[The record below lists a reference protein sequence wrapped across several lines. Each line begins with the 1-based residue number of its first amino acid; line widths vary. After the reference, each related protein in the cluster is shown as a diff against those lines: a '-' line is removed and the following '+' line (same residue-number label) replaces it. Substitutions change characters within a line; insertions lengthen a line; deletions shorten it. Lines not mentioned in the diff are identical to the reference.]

1 MEDTVSAY
9 CHRLL
14 AGSSGDAY
22 EKVEASRVL
31 FFVFA
36 VLVFVIILELFLH
49 YLEHKTKQSPKYA
62 DMLHK
67 TTQELMIVGLIY
79 LMVKF
84 CIAAGLAKKNG
95 LVYQAMDFA
104 DLLILFTV
112 LAMVLQALLIL
123 VRLRKPNQEISKA
136 SIVRS
141 DVLLTS
147 AKQSVDATQQSFWL
161 YRYFAWTKWETQVQM
176 KLLRSL
182 FLRTYGLPQL
192 FPFDKYIEDVQNSQV
207 AHLVEIDISIWV
219 VLMMAYA
226 LFFTLSGELLHGGE
240 FKSTDKTRWVD
251 FAGFSL
257 SLFLLMCLLLAYL
270 RHLVNLLLQHAAQ
283 YADVLGAN
291 WTSRNMRSPPVML
304 EALGHVAQQ
313 EAEMPHL
320 SSHQAIEQ
328 MRNIADELSDH
339 AHHHGHGGL
348 IAHIFAHDMLLG
360 LLGSACRRARRGKK
374 AHEGK
379 AKGKLHSDNVR
390 LPYFSRK
397 FVHFVVQLLFI
408 LNGFYYALF
417 VLCVMYLDGFNVM
430 AVIKSLL
437 MCLPLFLNTFVLAP
451 NITREFSIIN
461 GVFRVDASKL
471 SAIVEHFCEVQA
483 VKDDMVHQ
491 VLLYLHHNNKT
502 VADVQRAL
510 AAADANDD
518 VAGDGYIDMDVLRG
532 VLKQFGYR
540 FPRQKFVTFVRLQF
554 DAKGTTIRY
563 ADLIKLLNES
573 ESSKVQ
579 SLHVPVDISQRH
591 MAQLRV
597 SEGVEPRGNRPQAS
611 SSQDF
616 YFI

>member
-1 MEDTVSAY
+1 MEANIRSY

-14 AGSSGDAY
+14 GASDDDGN
-22 EKVEASRVL
+22 EKVEVSRVL
-31 FFVFA
+31 LFVYA

-79 LMVKF
+79 LLVKF
-84 CIAAGLAKKNG
+84 CTVTGLAKKNG

-112 LAMVLQALLIL
+112 LAMVLQALVIL
-123 VRLRKPNQEISKA
+123 VQLRKPNHELRRA
-136 SIVRS
+136 SFVRS
-141 DVLLTS
+141 DMLLAS
-147 AKQSVDATQQSFWL
+147 AKQSVDAAQQSFCLHRHLTWS
-161 YRYFAWTKWETQVQM
+161 KWKTPIQV

-182 FLRTYGLPQL
+182 FLETYGLPQL
-192 FPFDKYIEDVQNSQV
+192 FPFDKYIEDVQDSQV
-207 AHLVEIDISIWV
+207 ARLVEIDISIWV

-240 FKSTDKTRWVD
+240 FKSTDKTRWVE
-251 FAGFSL
+251 FAGFAMG
-257 SLFLLMCLLLAYL
+257 LFLIMCLLLAYL
-270 RHLVNLLLQHAAQ
+270 RHLVNLLLQQAAQ
-283 YADVLGAN
+283 HADVLGED
-291 WTSRNMRSPPVML
+291 WTSQDMQSPASL
-304 EALGHVAQQ
+304 IKALSHVVQQ

-339 AHHHGHGGL
+339 AHLHGHGGL
-348 IAHIFAHDMLLG
+348 VAHIFAHDMLLG

-379 AKGKLHSDNVR
+379 AKGKLHSDNLR

-417 VLCVMYLDGFNVM
+417 VLCVMYLDGFNAK
-430 AVIKSLL
+430 AVVKSLVI
-437 MCLPLFLNTFVLAP
+437 CLPLFLNTFVLAP
-451 NITREFSIIN
+451 NITREFTIIN

-483 VKDDMVHQ
+483 VKDDMVRQ
-491 VLLYLHHNNKT
+491 VLLYLHHNHKT

-532 VLKQFGYR
+532 VLKKFGYR

-579 SLHVPVDISQRH
+579 SLHVAVDISQRH

-616 YFI
+616 FFI

>member
-1 MEDTVSAY
+1 MEDIRSY

-14 AGSSGDAY
+14 SASDDDAY
-22 EKVEASRVL
+22 EKVEVSRVL
-31 FFVFA
+31 LFVYA
-36 VLVFVIILELFLH
+36 VLVFVIVLELFLH

-67 TTQELMIVGLIY
+67 TTQELMIVGLIC
-79 LMVKF
+79 LLVKF

-95 LVYQAMDFA
+95 KVYQAMDFA

-123 VRLRKPNQEISKA
+123 FQLRKPNHELRRA
-136 SIVRS
+136 SFVRS
-141 DVLLTS
+141 DMLLAS
-147 AKQSVDATQQSFWL
+147 AKQSVDAAQRSFCLSRHLTWS
-161 YRYFAWTKWETQVQM
+161 KWKTPIKM

-192 FPFDKYIEDVQNSQV
+192 FPFDKYIEDVQDSQV
-207 AHLVEIDISIWV
+207 AHLVDIDISIWF

-240 FKSTDKTRWVD
+240 FKSADKTCLGD
-251 FAGFSL
+251 FAAFFAGFSL

-291 WTSRNMRSPPVML
+291 WTRRNMRSPPVML

-313 EAEMPHL
+313 EAEMPQL
-320 SSHQAIEQ
+320 ASHQAIEQ

-339 AHHHGHGGL
+339 AHHHGHGSL
-348 IAHIFAHDMLLG
+348 AAHIFAHDMLLG
-360 LLGSACRRARRGKK
+360 LLSSACRRARRGKK
-374 AHEGK
+374 SHEGK
-379 AKGKLHSDNVR
+379 AKEKLHSDNSH

-417 VLCVMYLDGFNVM
+417 LMCVMYLDGLNVT
-430 AVIKSLL
+430 AVIKSLG

-483 VKDDMVHQ
+483 VKDDMVRQ
-491 VLLYLHHNNKT
+491 VLLYMHHNHKT

-573 ESSKVQ
+573 ESNEVNSRQSAVDVQ
-579 SLHVPVDISQRH
+579 QGHLTQGQSWSSLD
-591 MAQLRV
+591 
-597 SEGVEPRGNRPQAS
+597 G
-611 SSQDF
+611 